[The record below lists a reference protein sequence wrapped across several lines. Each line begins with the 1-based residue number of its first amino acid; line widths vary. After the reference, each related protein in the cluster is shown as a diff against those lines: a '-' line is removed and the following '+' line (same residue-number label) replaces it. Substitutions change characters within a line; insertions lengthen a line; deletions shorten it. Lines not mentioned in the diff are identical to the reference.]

1 MIIHSIILKATQSAD
16 SAFSESKIL
25 RKKCVN
31 RYDLIS
37 RQKGEF
43 IKITRIWC
51 QCGIFV
57 GNIVC
62 FHVFID
68 NLLQ

>member
-1 MIIHSIILKATQSAD
+1 MQILKATQSAD

-25 RKKCVN
+25 LKKCVN
-31 RYDLIS
+31 RDDNIS
-37 RQKGEF
+37 HQKGEF

-57 GNIVC
+57 ENIVC
-62 FHVFID
+62 FNVFID
-68 NLLQ
+68 NLLL

>member
-1 MIIHSIILKATQSAD
+1 MQILKATQSAD

-43 IKITRIWC
+43 IKITKIWC
-51 QCGIFV
+51 SIFV
-57 GNIVC
+57 ENIVC
-62 FHVFID
+62 FRVFID